1 MVIQMATRHRR
12 TWLHHLAFV
21 GRQMIEVRKHS
32 IHVVVHPGDF
42 SLQLILSR
50 ALLAAAAA
58 TMEVAEVVPVQADVI
73 GRIEVAA

>member
-1 MVIQMATRHRR
+1 MLIQMTTRHRR
-12 TWLHHLAFV
+12 TWLHHLALV

-50 ALLAAAAA
+50 ALLAAAA